1 VSPFGSFLFDFNRL
15 RLGRKIG
22 GGTSGEVFLAT
33 WDDATT
39 VAAKRLFTPT
49 VGAAAFDR
57 AFRREVSLLS
67 QLHHPSIVQLL
78 GVCESP
84 NDGTCYIVTELCMG
98 SLRDLIDDE
107 SYAISYTTALRV
119 ALQISSG
126 MLYLHAKDVIH
137 RDLKPGNV
145 LVSNAEN
152 GTQEIQVKLCDF
164 GLSRVKNTMS
174 TLTAM
179 TAAVGTPAYMAPELV
194 RGTGK

>member
-1 VSPFGSFLFDFNRL
+1 
-15 RLGRKIG
+15 
-22 GGTSGEVFLAT
+22 
-33 WDDATT
+33 
-39 VAAKRLFTPT
+39 
-49 VGAAAFDR
+49 
-57 AFRREVSLLS
+57 
-67 QLHHPSIVQLL
+67 
-78 GVCESP
+78 
-84 NDGTCYIVTELCMG
+84 MG

-164 GLSRVKNTMS
+164 GLSRVKNSMS

-194 RGTGK
+194 RGTGKYSKANAVPQNVVCNYR